1 MRLLGIETATD
12 LVGAAVGDGDDVLAV
27 TWSLGRRRHAEALGP
42 AVGHVLEA
50 AGVSLDGLEAVAV
63 DVGPGL
69 FTGLRVGVATAQGLA
84 EGLGVRVVAATSLE
98 ILAWAAGSS
107 GHRGPVVA
115 VVDARRGEVFAGR
128 FDLTAGEAPAA
139 SAEPALADPAG
150 LVALLTKAAAEAGG
164 DAVLVVGDGAVR
176 YAEAVDGVAGV
187 VRAGAAL
194 AHPSPAA
201 LVALAAG
208 RLGAGERGVGPDE
221 VRPRYLRQA
230 DARINWAQ
238 RRPPGPVD
246 PEPAQG
252 CGS

>member
-1 MRLLGIETATD
+1 VRLLGIETATD
-12 LVGAAVGDGDDVLAV
+12 LVGAAAGDGDGVLAV
-27 TWSLGRRRHAEALGP
+27 TWSLRRRRHAEALGP
-42 AVGHVLEA
+42 AVEQVLEA
-50 AGVSLDGLEAVAV
+50 SGLGLAAIEAVAV

-84 EGLGVRVVAATSLE
+84 EGLGVGLVAATSLE
-98 ILAWAAGSS
+98 VLAWAAGSS
-107 GHRGPVVA
+107 GHTGPVVP

-128 FDLTAGEAPAA
+128 FDLRAGEPPAA
-139 SAEPALADPAG
+139 VAEPALVTPGG
-150 LVALLTKAAAEAGG
+150 LVAVLGEAVAGAGG
-164 DAVLVVGDGAVR
+164 APVVVVGDGAVR

-194 AHPSPAA
+194 DHPSPAA

-208 RLGAGERGVGPDE
+208 RLASGEAAVGPDE

-238 RRPPGPVD
+238 RRPAGV
-246 PEPAQG
+246 G
-252 CGS
+252 TGTGHGR